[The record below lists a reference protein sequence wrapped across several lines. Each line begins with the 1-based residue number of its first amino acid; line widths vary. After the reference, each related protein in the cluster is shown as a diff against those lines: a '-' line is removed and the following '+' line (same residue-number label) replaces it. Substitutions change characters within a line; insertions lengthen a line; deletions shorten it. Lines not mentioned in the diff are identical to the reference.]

1 MKLTTAPV
9 FALALLLTA
18 CAGSRPLPGGPPAPS
33 DETAYYTP
41 RPTQRIADK
50 RILPD
55 PINGLGQ
62 TNDPHI
68 RVTDIQQ
75 TDRYTVLYIT
85 FGADPKRG
93 GSFDFYGT
101 SASDISIQPGA
112 QLVTPGGAQKFKM
125 LKAEGIPL
133 SPESRTVQTGEQID
147 FMLYFERMPDTTD
160 HFALYECESTA
171 TQTCWNITGMKL
183 RPDQN

>member
-9 FALALLLTA
+9 FVVALLLTA
-18 CAGSRPLPGGPPAPS
+18 CAGSRPSGGPPAPT

-41 RPTQRIADK
+41 RPTQRVTDK

-75 TDRYTVLYIT
+75 TDRYTVLYIS
-85 FGADPKRG
+85 FGMDPKRG
-93 GSFDFYGT
+93 SFDSYSS

-125 LKAEGIPL
+125 LKAEGIPV
-133 SPESRTVQTGEQID
+133 SPDSRTVQTGEQVE
-147 FMLYFERMPDTTD
+147 FLLYFERMPDTTE
-160 HFALYECESTA
+160 HFAMYECESTS